1 MRWHHENKANDGI
14 MRHPVDSKAW
24 KKFDELHQSYVVE
37 PRNVRL
43 GLASDGFQPF
53 GCSRTPYSIWP
64 VVLIPYNLPPWLC
77 MKQENFILSMLIPG
91 PGSLGDAIDVY
102 LQPLIDELKELSET
116 RVCTFDAST
125 KRNFTLHVA
134 LLWTINDFPAY
145 GNLSGWST
153 KGKLACPCCNRETFS
168 KRLTN
173 EWGLPPNTLSGD
185 DILDQV
191 ADLDGLPLIND
202 QKKKIKLFIRN
213 RSCVEGS
220 IVEGYIANEFTTL
233 CSRYLHTME
242 TKFNLLE
249 RNYDGGAIESDGG
262 LMIFC
267 QPGKALKGGKTQ
279 LLDFKK
285 LEQAHIYIL
294 KNCDEVQPFLDGTIV
309 AGEID
314 EEDKTIDYYG
324 ELTDIL
330 ELQFI
335 GGRRLVLFRCMWF
348 DVYDNERGVKMD
360 EYVFA
365 GMWCESF
372 CLVIL
377 LMMCERMIMISTI
390 YMIQLIGKEE
400 ELIQDDMNPSKFKKS
415 KMGSSSKNFKQS
427 FLPPGALARRRGQRL
442 KSMGSVRVTAE
453 KRNLIDQTDITLE
466 TMRSKSEKEIGH
478 NFTSGGSVKESA
490 VRGSVEKRT
499 MVGKNK
505 GLNSETYTQN
515 VVAQKINVVPPGFD
529 ALEDET
535 SFPNDDLEVMQ
546 ENVKSKPAKENGH
559 NITFTC
565 SVKGSNVVQRTSIGK
580 SKKYCVPSS
589 DKNELAHNKNLMQ
602 PGFDPTQVDT
612 FFPHDDLEVTGGG
625 NRFTSPSSVR
635 GGIGKRIMIGNNK
648 VIQET
653 VTSKPAKENGH
664 NITCVCSVKGS
675 NVVQRTSI
683 GKSKNYCVPSSDEN
697 ELAHNKNLMQPG
709 FDPIEV
715 DTFFP
720 RDDLEVM
727 GRGNRFTSLSSVG
740 GGIGKIIMIGNN
752 KGLNSVIYDQ
762 NVIPQK
768 TNVVCPDFDAIEG
781 ETSFPHDDHEVMQE
795 NMRSKPGKENGKN
808 ITSVGSARGSTFVQ
822 RTSIGESKGY
832 SVVSSDMNVQAH
844 IKIIRQPNFNPIEHA
859 TSFPHLKQ
867 YKRL

>member
-1 MRWHHENKANDGI
+1 MSSKTSPLMRWHHENKANDGI

-202 QKKKIKLFIRN
+202 QKKKIKVSHDSRVREPLIELSLF
-213 RSCVEGS
+213 
-220 IVEGYIANEFTTL
+220 
-233 CSRYLHTME
+233 
-242 TKFNLLE
+242 FNLL
-249 RNYDGGAIESDGG
+249 GAKC
-262 LMIFC
+262 L
-267 QPGKALKGGKTQ
+267 
-279 LLDFKK
+279 K
-285 LEQAHIYIL
+285 LEELEQIEAQIPETLCKLEKVFIPAFVDVMEHLPIHLANEAMIGGP
-294 KNCDEVQPFLDGTIV
+294 VQYRSMYPVERCGTIV

-490 VRGSVEKRT
+490 
-499 MVGKNK
+499 
-505 GLNSETYTQN
+505 
-515 VVAQKINVVPPGFD
+515 KINVVPPGFD

-648 VIQET
+648 
-653 VTSKPAKENGH
+653 AKENGH